1 MKNVYFLFI
10 SLVGLACRT
19 AVLMML
25 PVTGQAAVTAPAA
38 MAYQQPADRTV
49 SGRVS
54 DENGSPLPGVS
65 VAVKGTTRG
74 TSTDADGRYRLNVPE
89 QPNVVLVFSFVGYLA
104 QEIRV
109 GSQTTLNVS
118 LRADDKALD
127 EVVVVGYGEQN
138 RRDVT
143 GSVVSISAR
152 QIENVPVTGLDQA
165 LAGQLAGVQVQET
178 TGAPGGTI
186 NVRVRGSGS
195 IGAGNE
201 PLYVVDGFPGVTN
214 LSAINPNDIQS
225 IEVLKDASAAAIYG
239 SRGANGVVI
248 ITTKQGRSGKTTF
261 RLDGY
266 TGFQNV
272 LRKIDVL
279 DATEYARFHI
289 QSKNNIYADGGG
301 NPDFTK
307 VKNSQR
313 PIGNQVLPLYLLNDS
328 SNVINPALGAGTDW
342 QDAIYRTAPV
352 NSLQLTATGGSER
365 VRFAVTGGYFNQQGI
380 IINSGFQRYS
390 VRLNLDADLTRK
402 VKLGI
407 NLAPSFTRRKIVNS
421 DDTWSRE
428 GIVLTALTISPHI
441 PVQLPDGTY
450 PGQYQLGTPGFNAMI
465 NPVAIASQYN
475 QGEKEFTTTGRL
487 FLDWNPLP
495 GLTARTAIGTN
506 VVTSAYAG
514 YYPSYLGRGGS
525 APPSL
530 ARAESRSSMLF
541 NWVNS
546 NTITYTRTLTQ
557 KHNLLFLLGNEV
569 QKQGVEDT
577 YVRGE
582 KFSSDAAPYVGAA
595 GLITGGSG
603 GLSEWSLL
611 SYFGRIT
618 YDYAGR
624 YLLTFNIRRDGSSRF
639 GPNYKWGTFPSA
651 SAGWQVLDEP
661 FMQSVKPAIS
671 TLKLRASY
679 GLGGNNNIGNYA
691 YQGLLSD
698 QNYIFGS
705 GLGELVTGLAPA
717 SLVNPDLRWE
727 TSRQAD
733 LGFDAG
739 FLNDR
744 LQLTVDYY
752 DKVTQDLLLNVNVPR
767 ITGYQRIL
775 TNIGQVR
782 NWGWEFSLNS
792 RNLTGGK
799 GLEWTTNLNL
809 SFNRNRVLALG
820 SSGDR
825 ILSGTSQ
832 ITESHV
838 VEVGQPLGNFYGY
851 KILGVFNTQEEINAH
866 ARWTSGPVTRPGDYK
881 FQDTNG
887 DGLLNAADRTI
898 LGNAFP
904 KLIYGL
910 TNNFRYRGIE
920 LSILI
925 QGNYGNQV
933 INGTQRFM
941 GILRPGNNQY
951 RKLVEG
957 AWQSPENPGT
967 GYARLGGSTNNNIN
981 MNSIWVE
988 EGSFLRIRTVSLGY
1002 TLPSALL
1009 KPTGLRGARVYA
1021 LMQNPLMLSKYLGY
1035 NPDASFSG
1043 RAVLNPG
1050 VDYGTY
1056 PLARTTTFGLTL
1068 DF

>member
-1 MKNVYFLFI
+1 MKAALPIRLLYWSGI
-10 SLVGLACRT
+10 S
-19 AVLMML
+19 AVLLSYPNVL
-25 PVTGQAAVTAPAA
+25 PARPLIPTRVV
-38 MAYQQPADRTV
+38 ADRPV
-49 SGRVS
+49 SGRVT
-54 DENGSPLPGVS
+54 DEAGAGLPGVS

-74 TSTDADGRYRLNVPE
+74 TTTDAEGRYRLSVPDS
-89 QPNVVLVFSFVGYLA
+89 PGTVLVFSFVGYQA
-104 QEIRV
+104 QEMRT
-109 GSQTTLNVS
+109 GNQTTLDVELQIDNKS
-118 LRADDKALD
+118 LN

-143 GSVVSISAR
+143 GSVASISAR

-165 LAGQLAGVQVQET
+165 LTGQLAGVQVQET

-214 LSAINPNDIQS
+214 LNAINPNDIQS

-261 RLDGY
+261 KLDTY

-272 LRKIDVL
+272 LRKIDL
-279 DATEYARFHI
+279 LNATEYAKFHVD
-289 QSKNNIYADGGG
+289 SKNNIFGDGGG
-301 NPDFTK
+301 QTDFTK
-307 VKNSQR
+307 LKNSQR
-313 PIGNQVLPLYLLNDS
+313 PIGNQVLPIFLANDS
-328 SNVINPALGAGTDW
+328 SNVINPALGEGTDW

-352 NSLQLTATGGSER
+352 NSIQLTATGGTER

-380 IINSGFQRYS
+380 IVNSGFKRYS

-402 VKLGI
+402 LKLGI
-407 NLAPSFTRRKIVNS
+407 NLAPTYTRRQIVNS

-428 GIVLTALTISPHI
+428 GVVLTALTISPHI
-441 PVQLPDGTY
+441 PLQLPDGTY

-465 NPVAIASQYN
+465 NPYAIATQYD
-475 QGEKEFTTTGRL
+475 QREKEFTTTGRL
-487 FLDWNPLP
+487 YLDWNPLP
-495 GLTARTAIGTN
+495 GLTARTAIGAN

-514 YYPSYLGRGGS
+514 YYPSYLGRGGT

-530 ARAESRSSMLF
+530 ARAESRSSMLL
-541 NWVNS
+541 NWVNT
-546 NTITYTRTLTQ
+546 NTLTYTRTLGQ
-557 KHNLLFLLGNEV
+557 KHNLLFLLGNEI
-569 QKQGVEDT
+569 QQQGVEDA

-582 KFSSDAAPYVGAA
+582 KFSSDAAPFVGAA

-624 YLLTFNIRRDGSSRF
+624 YLFTVNIRRDGSSRF

-651 SAGWQVLDEP
+651 SAGWQVMDEP
-661 FMQSVKPAIS
+661 FMQSIKPTIS

-698 QNYIFGS
+698 QNYVFGA
-705 GLGELVTGLAPA
+705 GIGELVTGLAPA

-727 TSRQAD
+727 TSRQGD
-733 LGFDAG
+733 VGIDAG

-752 DKVTQDLLLNVNVPR
+752 NKVTQDLLLNVNVPR

-775 TNIGQVR
+775 TNIGRVR

-820 SSGDR
+820 STGDR

-832 ITESHV
+832 ISESHV

-866 ARWTSGPVTRPGDYK
+866 ARWTSGPVTRPGDYT

-887 DGLLNAADRTI
+887 DGLLNAADRTV

-904 KLIYGL
+904 KLTYGI

-925 QGNYGNQV
+925 QGNYGNEV
-933 INGTQRFM
+933 LNGTQRFM

-951 RKLVEG
+951 RKVVEG

-981 MNSIWVE
+981 MNSIWIE
-988 EGSFLRIRTVSLGY
+988 DGSFLRIRTVSLGY
-1002 TLPSALL
+1002 TLPSSLL
-1009 KPTGLRGARVYA
+1009 KPLGLRGARVYT
-1021 LMQNPLMLSKYLGY
+1021 LMQNPLMLSSYLGY
-1035 NPDASFSG
+1035 NPDVSFSG

-1056 PLARTTTFGLTL
+1056 PLARTTTFGLTV